1 LKILVNI
8 QNSGLKENLTKLH
21 IMSFE
26 QSKSNSVLFEKIK
39 KDNWDFFAVLIN
51 YINSNVSVQPLGLE
65 DNIIVQKYV
74 YNFLWHMIHKNQDF
88 KNKIESEF
96 NLLKLLDNK
105 SIKIK
110 EIIEKKIDIKNN
122 IISNPGFYIK
132 MIKKFL
138 KLVKEMIGKDLEMLN
153 KVKLNCNNIYS
164 LIILIIE
171 NRKNDFVKSFDESAL
186 IIFNQLRSTITKKF
200 EAGEVE
206 SDEHGDES
214 IDQEDFEDYNEDSIE
229 IA

>member
-1 LKILVNI
+1 
-8 QNSGLKENLTKLH
+8 
-21 IMSFE
+21 
-26 QSKSNSVLFEKIK
+26 
-39 KDNWDFFAVLIN
+39 
-51 YINSNVSVQPLGLE
+51 
-65 DNIIVQKYV
+65 
-74 YNFLWHMIHKNQDF
+74 MIHKNQDF